1 VRYLTTDF
9 GPSKKISRIGLG
21 TWQIGSPE
29 WGYGEAYAGREAAA
43 IIRRALDL
51 GVTLFDTAELY
62 GNGRSERVLGRA
74 LGQERESIFLATKV
88 APLAPSS
95 ALVRWRAAASA
106 RRLGVRSL
114 DLYQVHWP
122 SPLVSD
128 RPLMRALRGLQQSG
142 RIGEVGVS
150 GYSLARW
157 RAAEEVLGGRI
168 LANQVS
174 YSLIDRGPEEDLL
187 PFAESSHRLI
197 IAHTPLAKGLLS
209 GTYHLGNPP
218 TNDVRIT
225 APQFSAESL
234 RRAASLMET
243 LRQIAAAHA
252 ATPAQIAL
260 AWVIRRPAVV
270 AIPGASSVEQLEA
283 NAAAADIDLSR
294 SEYDALTAASERAR
308 LAGGPP
314 PVPTLNSAALRHIIR
329 STRSFAVTTWN
340 DLTTHVGPLCR

>member
-1 VRYLTTDF
+1 MRYLTADIGAT
-9 GPSKKISRIGLG
+9 KRISRIGLG

-29 WGYGEAYAGREAAA
+29 WGYGENYAGREAAV

-74 LGQERESIFLATKV
+74 LGQDRESIFLATKV

-95 ALVRWRAAASA
+95 SFVRWRAAASA

-142 RIGEVGVS
+142 RVGAVGVS
-150 GYSLARW
+150 GYSLLRW
-157 RAAEEVLGGRI
+157 RAAEEALGGPI

-187 PFAESSHRLI
+187 PFAESANRLI

-209 GTYHLGNPP
+209 GTYHPRNAP
-218 TNDVRIT
+218 TNDVRTT
-225 APQFSAESL
+225 APQFRAESL
-234 RRAASLMET
+234 RRAGPLLET
-243 LRQIAAAHA
+243 LRQVAAAHA

-260 AWVIRRPAVV
+260 AWVIRSPAVV

-283 NAAAADIDLSR
+283 NAAAAEIDLSNG
-294 SEYDALTAASERAR
+294 EYHALAAASERAR
-308 LAGGPP
+308 VAAGAPP
-314 PVPTLNSAALRHIIR
+314 PSTLNGAAWRHMIR
-329 STRSFAVTTWN
+329 ATRSFAVTTRN
-340 DLTTHVGPLCR
+340 DLMTPG